1 VADRLRIAYDARMVG
16 LPGIGRFIVGL
27 WQGLSRVGADV
38 VGLAPG
44 PRVRHWLGEE
54 RPPPAGA
61 HVTIRARPFLLAEQL
76 VLPVMHRRLHA
87 DVHHATHFN
96 VPYGARRP
104 IVLTVYDLIAVLD
117 PSKARSRA
125 TGAYHRFG
133 APLAMRRASL
143 LVPISH
149 HTARELHERLGIP
162 AERMRVIEPGLD
174 LEHWRPQPSTEVA
187 ALRRRLALPSAYLL
201 YVGTAKPH
209 KNLATLLAA
218 HAEDHPPLVL
228 AGPTYAELEAGGLE
242 PRDRDRVH
250 VLGRVADGD
259 LPLLYAGAIAVL
271 VPSLHEGFGFT
282 PLEGMACGAPVVS
295 SDGGAL
301 PETVGD
307 AALVVQARDV
317 EAWRDALSAVTTD
330 DDLRRRLVQAGRRH
344 VSGRT
349 WERSAQRYVEV
360 YAEAASP

>member
-1 VADRLRIAYDARMVG
+1 MVG

-27 WQGLSRVGADV
+27 WQGLGRVGADV

-54 RPPPAGA
+54 RPPPVGA

-76 VLPVMHRRLHA
+76 VLPVTLRRLRA

-96 VPYGARRP
+96 VPYGARMP

-125 TGAYHRFG
+125 TGAYHRIG

-143 LVPISH
+143 LAPISH
-149 HTARELHERLGIP
+149 HTARQLHECLGV
-162 AERMRVIEPGLD
+162 ATERMRVIEPGLD
-174 LEHWRPQPSTEVA
+174 LEHWRPRPAAEVDEV
-187 ALRRRLALPSAYLL
+187 RRRFRLPSEYVL

-218 HAEDHPPLVL
+218 HAQEHPPLVL
-228 AGPTYAELEAGGLE
+228 AGPTRAELAAGGLE
-242 PRDRDRVH
+242 PSARARVH
-250 VLGRVADGD
+250 ALGRVSDRD
-259 LPLLYAGAIAVL
+259 LPLLYAGATTVV

-307 AALVVQARDV
+307 GAMVVPARDV
-317 EAWRDALSAVTTD
+317 EAWRHALGAVTTD
-330 DDLRRRLVQAGRRH
+330 EDVRRRLVDAGRHH

-349 WERSAQRYVEV
+349 WERCAQRYAEV
-360 YAEAASP
+360 YAEVATP